1 MLIIKTN
8 WNKGRQRKVSM
19 LRKHN
24 YRWLVH
30 NRFSNRAPLKEP
42 TRLIYAVSTFSVK
55 RMSDASL
62 TRAVGILRLH
72 LGTSPPV
79 VLSAHLE
86 SLCLFPTMF

>member
-24 YRWLVH
+24 HRWLVH

-62 TRAVGILRLH
+62 MRAVGILRLH
-72 LGTSPPV
+72 LGTSRPV
-79 VLSAHLE
+79 VSSAHLQ